1 MLENERPQ
9 PQKDTPPM
17 RRTITAAAGLA
28 VLVLGTHPSQADG
41 IGNPARGLEYAK
53 ANCAGCHSILKD
65 ETESSPNPDSPAF
78 AAVAATPGIT
88 RTALSVFLQSPHPT
102 MPNLIVAGEDADNL
116 IAYILSLKTPAETKP
131 N

>member
-1 MLENERPQ
+1 
-9 PQKDTPPM
+9 M
-17 RRTITAAAGLA
+17 RQLIAAATGLIA
-28 VLVLGTHPSQADG
+28 FALGNLPVQADG
-41 IGNPARGLEYAK
+41 IGNPARGLEYAQ
-53 ANCAGCHSILKD
+53 ANCAGCHAVLKD
-65 ETESSPNPDSPAF
+65 ETESPNPDSPAF

-102 MPNLIVAGEDADNL
+102 MPNLIVGGEDADNL

>member
-1 MLENERPQ
+1 MLENEWTQ
-9 PQKDTPPM
+9 SQKDTPPM

-28 VLVLGTHPSQADG
+28 VAVLGSLPAHADG
-41 IGNPARGLEYAK
+41 IGDPARGLDYAQT
-53 ANCAGCHSILKD
+53 NCAGCHAILQD
-65 ETESSPNPDSPAF
+65 ETESPNPDSPAF

-116 IAYILSLKTPAETKP
+116 IAYILSLKTAGKP
-131 N
+131 EPK